1 MVEPWSDAPACGR
14 EHAGLPNRPVGPI
27 VGRRRTLRWAL
38 LGSAAAAASGL
49 AACGPAGHA
58 AAPSSAG
65 QSITLTFQPYTDAY
79 GFPNLKTLNHI
90 LTHAVQPFV
99 ARYPRIRLKMY
110 GSTVN
115 PLPAVLAGT
124 GPDVPQLQGGSGG
137 ISSWLAGPE
146 VLDLSKYIRQ
156 TNLNLDDFSAGQ
168 LSEVTVGARVYGI
181 PNYTG
186 TGGVVVNQTALD
198 QLGLH
203 YPSPNWDYR
212 EWSHLAAA
220 ASGIASGGQR
230 RIGTTID
237 PDYFGSGPGAFYYS
251 GWGANIV
258 DPANPS
264 RCGLGTPEAIACA
277 EYLYGM
283 VWNKSATFGWVP
295 PSFTQGLAVM
305 PYCWLQSYIIP
316 AATQW
321 NGFKW
326 DFWPQPRWPHG
337 SYTMTNPNFFAISA
351 GTKHPDAAW
360 ELVYWLTATPHWQ
373 RTLMRSVLL
382 PPGYLPLWPEWL
394 TVVRQVAPTLRS
406 KNLDVFAS
414 HVKTGILYGGTRFAL
429 QDTQAKA
436 VLQTWYGR
444 IFSRAISVKSGL
456 TQMAAQID
464 ALETAAAAAGHAT
477 KGSTAHP
484 GVATLH
490 LGPKPTGSGLSLA
503 AISGEGDS
511 SFHSATVGGH
521 PAVVFARIATQ
532 PKSPVSYIYIQVGL
546 DAARKP
552 LFAATTLYLTV
563 TYYDAPAKGQL
574 SAQYSSSD
582 LKAPVH
588 GAYDSTPTVTT
599 HGTQRWASVTW
610 KLTQA
615 HLSGSENFG
624 AMFRLAGTPGMAVR
638 SVHLATQP
646 PAAGAT
652 GG

>member
-1 MVEPWSDAPACGR
+1 MAGRFDDAPLRRFDRAACSDCQV
-14 EHAGLPNRPVGPI
+14 RPI
-27 VGRRRTLRWAL
+27 LGRRTALRFAL
-38 LGSAAAAASGL
+38 LGSAGAAASGL
-49 AACGPAGHA
+49 AACGPSGHT
-58 AAPSSAG
+58 AAPSATG
-65 QSITLTFQPYTDAY
+65 QPVTLTFQPYTDAY
-79 GFPNLKTLNHI
+79 GFPNLRTLNRI
-90 LTHAVQPFV
+90 LTQAVQPFL
-99 ARYPRIRLKMY
+99 ARYPNIRLKMY

-146 VLDLSKYIRQ
+146 VLDLSGYIRQ
-156 TNLNLDDFSAGQ
+156 SNLNLRDFSVGQ
-168 LSEVTVGARVYGI
+168 LTEVTQAGKVYGI

-186 TGGVVVNQTALD
+186 TGGVVVNQTVLD

-203 YPSPNWDYR
+203 YPSPNWDYH

-230 RIGTTID
+230 RIGTTIN
-237 PDYFGSGPGAFYYS
+237 PDYFGSGPGAFYYH
-251 GWGANIV
+251 GWGADIV
-258 DPANPS
+258 DPTNPA

-277 EYLYGM
+277 EFLYGM
-283 VWNKSATFGWVP
+283 VWKKSATFGWVP

-360 ELVYWLTATPHWQ
+360 ELVRWLTVTPHWQ

-382 PPGYLPLWPEWL
+382 PPGYLPLWPEWV
-394 TVVRQVAPTLRS
+394 TVVRQVAPSLRS
-406 KNLDVFAS
+406 KNLDIFAS
-414 HVKTGILYGGTRFAL
+414 HVKTGILYGGSRFAR

-436 VLQTWYGR
+436 ILQKWYGR
-444 IFSRAISVKSGL
+444 ILSRVVSVKSGL

-464 ALETAAAAAGHAT
+464 ALEAAAVAGTHAATAAT
-477 KGSTAHP
+477 THP
-484 GVATLH
+484 GVATLRF
-490 LGPKPTGSGLSLA
+490 GPKPVASGLTLA
-503 AISGEGDS
+503 ATSGEGDS
-511 SFHSATVGGH
+511 SFHLAVIGGR
-521 PAVVFARIATQ
+521 PAAVFARIATQ
-532 PKSPVSYIYIQVGL
+532 PKSPISYIYMQVGL
-546 DAARKP
+546 HAALKP

-563 TYYDAPAKGQL
+563 EYYDAPAKGQL
-574 SAQYSSSD
+574 NAQYSSSNP
-582 LKAPVH
+582 KH
-588 GAYDSTPTVTT
+588 GAYDSTPTLTT
-599 HGTQRWASVTW
+599 GGKPRWTSVTW

-615 HLSGSENFG
+615 HLAGAENFG
-624 AMFRLAGTPGMAVR
+624 AMFRLAGTPGMAIHSVR
-638 SVHLATQP
+638 LATRP
-646 PAAGAT
+646 PTAAGAT